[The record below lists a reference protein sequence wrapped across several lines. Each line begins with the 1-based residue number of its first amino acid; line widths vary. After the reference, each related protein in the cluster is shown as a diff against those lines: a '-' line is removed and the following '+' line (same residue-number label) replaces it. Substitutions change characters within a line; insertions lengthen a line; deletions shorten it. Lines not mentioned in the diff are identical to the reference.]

1 VPLAEKALI
10 AQVRRL
16 ATSSRKSPQAA
27 GRVIIRG
34 IGDDAA
40 VLRVGPDRD
49 SLVTTD
55 FTLEGIHFRRDW
67 HSPESVGHRCLT
79 RGLSD
84 IAAMGGQPLAIFL
97 SLALPRDLPQS
108 WVNRFMTSLTK
119 LAGKHGATLA
129 GGDTSQS
136 PDRILADIIVLG
148 TVPKNRAILRSGA
161 KPGDRIYVTGE
172 LGGSAAVIARLRAHP
187 KKKLDPRVYPRHF
200 FPEPRLELGGILREK
215 NLVSAMIDTS
225 DGLSTDLAH
234 ICEESR
240 VGAEIDASKIP
251 CARIGKTAREV
262 DLELALHGGED
273 YELLFTAAKGK
284 PVPKRIAGVTITEIG
299 HITGPDGIFLRNP
312 NGQTS
317 KLYLQ
322 GWEHFRK

>member
-1 VPLAEKALI
+1 
-10 AQVRRL
+10 
-16 ATSSRKSPQAA
+16 
-27 GRVIIRG
+27 VIIRG

-55 FTLEGIHFRRDW
+55 FILEGIHFRRDW

-108 WVNRFMTSLTK
+108 WVNRFMISLTK
-119 LAGKHGATLA
+119 LAEKHGATLA

-136 PDRILADIIVLG
+136 LAGILADIIVLG

-172 LGGSAAVIARLRAHP
+172 LGGSAAAIARLRAHP

-200 FPEPRLELGGILREK
+200 FPEARLELGSILRKK

-251 CARIGKTAREV
+251 RARIGKPAREV
-262 DLELALHGGED
+262 DLGLAVHGGED
-273 YELLFTAAKGK
+273 YELLFTAPKRK

-299 HITGPDGIFLRNP
+299 HITASDGIFIKNP
-312 NGQTS
+312 NGQRS
-317 KLYLQ
+317 KLYPQ